1 MLSTIQKI
9 NLAKIAYY
17 LVMTVRRLL
26 RRTSQQI
33 KVTRRGIQ
41 WCLDLREGID
51 FSIYILGGFE
61 PSTLRLYNGLV
72 KTGDVVLD
80 IGANIG
86 SHTLPLAKL
95 VGNKGH
101 VYAFEPTDFAFR
113 KLNNNLQLNDA
124 LIERVTVFQQMLVFD
139 KNTAIE
145 NELFSSWP
153 LVSAD
158 QLHEKHKGRLML
170 TTGAHAVTLDDAIS
184 ENNITTVDF
193 IKLDVDGFEYAV
205 LSGGAKTINKFKPT
219 ILIELAPYVYKDKKS
234 EFIEMINAFKN
245 IGYCFHDANNGK
257 SFPVDGEELFNLI
270 PDGVSRNIVARV
282 NFFNGSHI

>member
-145 NELFSSWP
+145 NELFSS
-153 LVSAD
+153 
-158 QLHEKHKGRLML
+158 
-170 TTGAHAVTLDDAIS
+170 
-184 ENNITTVDF
+184 
-193 IKLDVDGFEYAV
+193 
-205 LSGGAKTINKFKPT
+205 
-219 ILIELAPYVYKDKKS
+219 
-234 EFIEMINAFKN
+234 
-245 IGYCFHDANNGK
+245 
-257 SFPVDGEELFNLI
+257 
-270 PDGVSRNIVARV
+270 
-282 NFFNGSHI
+282 